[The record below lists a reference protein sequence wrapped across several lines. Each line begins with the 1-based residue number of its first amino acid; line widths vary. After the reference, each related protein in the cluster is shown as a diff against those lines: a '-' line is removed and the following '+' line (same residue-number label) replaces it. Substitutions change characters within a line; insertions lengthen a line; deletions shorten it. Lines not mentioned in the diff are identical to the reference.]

1 MTDSLELRSTSICLT
16 ENEDIIILIILDSQP
31 SNEMCR
37 TMQLD
42 RENQQGRDHDLCICL
57 ILVVYLKTFRN
68 NQRFEFPKVS

>member
-1 MTDSLELRSTSICLT
+1 MTHSLEPRSTTICFT

-42 RENQQGRDHDLCICL
+42 QENQQGSDRDLCVCL

-68 NQRFEFPKVS
+68 NQRVPFN

>member
-42 RENQQGRDHDLCICL
+42 RENQQGSDRDLCI
-57 ILVVYLKTFRN
+57 
-68 NQRFEFPKVS
+68 